1 MSDDNRNMIEE
12 GKTFA
17 IKAKTIYELSRHD
30 VIMRKAREVSFRSVQ
45 QRKSVSLLNSFRV
58 LWQTM
63 LNAIQFEFYSPLYI
77 IRE

>member
-45 QRKSVSLLNSFRV
+45 QRSVLLLNSFRV
-58 LWQTM
+58 LWQTL

>member
-45 QRKSVSLLNSFRV
+45 QRSVSLLNSFRV
-58 LWQTM
+58 LWQTL

-77 IRE
+77 FRE